1 MRFRRLCAA
10 VLLAAFLPVPT
21 PANAAAPT
29 TCEDVYTPVQFGLV
43 RQTMYG
49 RLCVPQGA
57 RTVQVLVPGGTY
69 TSGYWD
75 IPVDGETRSV
85 TRAMNSAGIATMTV
99 DRIGSGRSSKPLSIL
114 VDVPNQAQAVHQVIQ
129 NLRPRFSKVLVGGHS
144 IGSAIAMAEAGTYR
158 DVDGVLVTGMTHQWD
173 YVRAVPALTNLIPAP
188 LDSRLALRGLD
199 VGYLT
204 TVPGSRYTMF
214 HAPGPNIPD
223 VIDLDEAT
231 KDVVSAGEFVTTTLM
246 SNLVLPV
253 SALINVPVMTV
264 QTSADYFCGTP
275 PLGADCSSADAL
287 VRSEKPF
294 YPKAP
299 RVDGFVVDGYGHVF
313 NFDTRTA
320 NQYHAAVIG
329 WQRGF

>member
-10 VLLAAFLPVPT
+10 VLLAALIPVPT
-21 PANAAAPT
+21 PASAQT
-29 TCEDVYTPVQFGLV
+29 SCEDVYTPVQFGLI

-57 RTVQVLVPGGTY
+57 KTLQVLVPGGTY

-75 IPVDGETRSV
+75 IPVDGDKRSV
-85 TRAMNSAGIATMTV
+85 TRAMNGAGIATMAV
-99 DRIGSGRSSKPLSIL
+99 DRIGSGKSTKPLSIL
-114 VDVPNQAQAVHQVIQ
+114 VDVPNQAQAVHQVIEK
-129 NLRPRFSKVLVGGHS
+129 LRPRFTKVIVGGHS
-144 IGSAIAMAEAGTYR
+144 IGSAIAMAEAGTYK

-188 LDSRLALRGLD
+188 LDLKLGLRGLD

-204 TVPGSRYTMF
+204 TVAGSRYRMF
-214 HAPGPNIPD
+214 HAPGPE
-223 VIDLDEAT
+223 VAAVTAWDEAN
-231 KDVVSAGEFVTTTLM
+231 KDVVSAGEFVTTALM

-253 SALINVPVMTV
+253 SAAIDVPVMTM

-275 PLGADCSSADAL
+275 PLGADCSSAPAL

-294 YPKAP
+294 YPSAP
-299 RVDGFVVDGYGHVF
+299 RLDGYVVNGYGHVF
-313 NFDTRTA
+313 NFDTKSA
-320 NQYHAAVIG
+320 DAYHAALVA
-329 WQRGF
+329 WQRSI

>member
-21 PANAAAPT
+21 PANAAQT
-29 TCEDVYTPVQFGLV
+29 TCEDVYTPVQFGLI

-57 RTVQVLVPGGTY
+57 RTLQVLVPGGTY

-85 TRAMNSAGIATMTV
+85 TRAMNSAGIATMAV
-99 DRIGSGRSSKPLSIL
+99 DRIGSGKSTKPLSIL

-173 YVRAVPALTNLIPAP
+173 YIRAVPALTNLIPAP
-188 LDSRLALRGLD
+188 LDSKLGLRGLD

-204 TVPGSRYTMF
+204 TVPGTRYTMF
-214 HAPGPNIPD
+214 HAPGPNIPA
-223 VIDLDEAT
+223 VINLDEST
-231 KDVVSAGEFVTTTLM
+231 KDVVSAGEFVTTALM

-253 SALINVPVMTV
+253 SALINVPVMTI

-275 PLGADCSSADAL
+275 PLGADCSSASAL

-299 RVDGFVVDGYGHVF
+299 RVDGFVVNGYGHVF

-320 NQYHAAVIG
+320 DQYHAAVVG

>member
-10 VLLAAFLPVPT
+10 VLLAALIPVPT
-21 PANAAAPT
+21 PASAAQT
-29 TCEDVYTPVQFGLV
+29 TCEDVFTPVQFGLI

-49 RLCVPQGA
+49 RLCVPQRA
-57 RTVQVLVPGGTY
+57 TTVQVLVPGGTY

-75 IPVDGETRSV
+75 IPVDGEKRSV
-85 TRAMNSAGIATMTV
+85 TRAMNNAGIATMVV
-99 DRIGSGRSSKPLSIL
+99 DRIGSGRSTKPLSIL
-114 VDVPNQAQAVHQVIQ
+114 VDVPNQAEAVHQVIQ

-158 DVDGVLVTGMTHQWD
+158 DVDGVLITGMTHQWD
-173 YVRAVPALTNLIPAP
+173 YVRAVPALTNLIPAL
-188 LDSRLALRGLD
+188 LDSKLALRGLD

-204 TVPGSRYTMF
+204 TAPGSRYRMF
-214 HAPGPNIPD
+214 HAPGPEVPA
-223 VIDLDEAT
+223 VTSWDEST
-231 KDVVSAGEFVTTTLM
+231 KDVVSAGEFVTTALM

-253 SALINVPVMTV
+253 SALIDVPVMTI

-275 PLGADCSSADAL
+275 PLGADCSSSDAL

-299 RVDGFVVDGYGHVF
+299 RLDGFVVNGYGHVF

-320 NQYHAAVIG
+320 DSYHAAVVA

>member
-21 PANAAAPT
+21 PANAAPT
-29 TCEDVYTPVQFGLV
+29 TCEDVYTPVQFGLI

-85 TRAMNSAGIATMTV
+85 TRAMNAAGIATMAV
-99 DRIGSGRSSKPLSIL
+99 DRIGTGRSSKPLSIL

-173 YVRAVPALTNLIPAP
+173 YVRAVPALTNLIPA
-188 LDSRLALRGLD
+188 LIDSKLGLRGLD

-204 TVPGSRYTMF
+204 TAPGSRYRMF
-214 HAPGPNIPD
+214 HAPGPEISA
-223 VIDLDEAT
+223 VTAWDEST
-231 KDVVSAGEFVTTTLM
+231 KDVVSAGEFVTTALM

-253 SALINVPVMTV
+253 SNAIDVPVMTV
-264 QTSADYFCGTP
+264 QTSNDYFCGTP
-275 PLGADCSSADAL
+275 PLGADCSSSEAL

-294 YPKAP
+294 YGKAP
-299 RVDGFVVDGYGHVF
+299 RVDGFVVSGYGHVF

-320 NQYHAAVIG
+320 NRYHAALVA
-329 WQRGF
+329 WQRTV